1 MASIIAKSSGSS
13 INFEPLAA
21 GSYAARCFSMIL
33 IGTITEDY
41 QGQMKTQTKVR
52 IAWETP
58 TETKVFKEEN
68 GEQPYALYKEFT
80 LSMHEKGNL
89 RKFLESWR
97 GKNFTEEEAK
107 AFDITALLGK
117 PCMMSVKHKEG
128 KDGKIYAEIAGVN
141 LLPKGFDCPPQ
152 ISPTQI
158 LTFDDWDE
166 NLYQSLSEK
175 TRDRIATS
183 KEYNEMRNRQVLEIG
198 KIQTI
203 PVQNQVEEQ
212 IPF

>member
-1 MASIIAKSSGSS
+1 MASIIATNSSNS
-13 INFEPLAA
+13 INYEPLPA
-21 GSYAARCFSMIL
+21 GSYPARCFSMIL
-33 IGTITEDY
+33 IGTITEEY

-58 TETKVFKEEN
+58 TELKVFKEEN

-89 RKFLESWR
+89 RKFLEAWR

-117 PCMMSVKHKEG
+117 PCLLSVKHREA
-128 KDGKIYAEIAGVN
+128 KDGKIYADIAGVN
-141 LLPKGFDCPPQ
+141 LLPKGLACPEQ
-152 ISPTQI
+152 INPTQV

-175 TRDRIATS
+175 TRERIASS
-183 KEYNEMRNRQVLEIG
+183 KEYQEMRL
-198 KIQTI
+198 K
-203 PVQNQVEEQ
+203 QNNVEGEAQ
-212 IPF
+212 MAIVVEGNDEPPF